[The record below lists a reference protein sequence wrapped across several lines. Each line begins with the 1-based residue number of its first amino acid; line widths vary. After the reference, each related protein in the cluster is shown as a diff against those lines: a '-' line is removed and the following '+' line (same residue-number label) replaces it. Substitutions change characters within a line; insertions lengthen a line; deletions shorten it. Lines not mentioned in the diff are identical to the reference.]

1 MKMLRYTVLGD
12 EALDSLI
19 EKQLASI
26 TASVLNELP
35 RENIVALVLGGG
47 YGRGE
52 GGALQSPEGLRP
64 YNDYD
69 LILVYRDLGKARVAE
84 TLARINR
91 EQGAACGIHVD
102 ITPLEESKL
111 ATLPATLTWCELQ
124 QGHQVLY
131 GSAGALALLGQRK
144 VSDVPKSEWGR
155 LLFNRGSGILFS
167 VWAHQGQSRAILA
180 QESFEE
186 FTTRQ
191 VAKAWLSLGD
201 VWLSSRGLYETSVV
215 ARERAF
221 RSQQADWPVYAERY
235 LEAIRFKLSPVLLRP
250 QPELIKELAELSALY
265 AVALSEHQAS
275 EQRPFVGLYATA
287 KNLAPW
293 RWALSAPWRYPRERL
308 KRALAAE
315 LRGDVLERKRLV
327 GSPADYLKLWGRYG

>member
-1 MKMLRYTVLGD
+1 MLRYTVEGD
-12 EALDSLI
+12 ESLDVLI
-19 EKQLASI
+19 EQQLTSI
-26 TASVLNELP
+26 TAAVLNELP

-52 GGALQSPEGLRP
+52 GGALKTREGLRP

-69 LILVYRDLGKARVAE
+69 LICVYRDLDKGRVAE

-91 EQGAACGIHVD
+91 EQGAVCGIHVD

-111 ATLPATLTWCELQ
+111 ATLPQTLTWCELQ
-124 QGHQVLY
+124 QGHRVLY
-131 GSAGALALLGQRK
+131 GSAGALSLLGQRS
-144 VSDVPKSEWGR
+144 VRDVPESEWGR

-180 QESFEE
+180 DESFEQ

-201 VWLSSRGLYETSVV
+201 VWLSERGLYETSVV

-221 RSQQADWPVYAERY
+221 RSQLVDQPAYAERY
-235 LEAIRFKLSPVLLRP
+235 LSAIRFKLSPVLERP
-250 QPELIKELAELSALY
+250 FSELVKELAELSEHY
-265 AVALSEHQAS
+265 ATALSRLQAS
-275 EQRPFVGLYATA
+275 EQRPLVGLYATLN
-287 KNLAPW
+287 NLTPS

-308 KRALAAE
+308 KRALVAE
-315 LRGDVLERKRLV
+315 LRGDVLARKRLV
-327 GSPADYLKLWGRYG
+327 GTPADYLKLWERYA